1 MNNGLWYLNF
11 VLLWIYYFVM
21 LSRVRFLVAVP
32 NETLSQAPDLPT
44 GEDSFC
50 SVYCFRMSCGPP
62 EIFMT
67 NNDDLQYCCRK
78 GGTPLQGPKSGLLSN
93 TWKKIVGGDM
103 CWQSKRFY
111 WERAPRWR
119 AVKGTQENSSAMWL
133 VVLGFMV
140 MGLVSRWSL
149 ANHSDS
155 ESFPVAFASFS
166 QGGFQREGF
175 WEAGRTY
182 GLVSSLSFDLSVGG
196 GLLIP
201 CSLPGPPV
209 VRLLRQI
216 VTILPWWGWVVLV
229 SGFP

>member
-1 MNNGLWYLNF
+1 MASPTQWTWVWVNSRSWWWTGRPDVLQSMGLQRVGYDWATELNWF
-11 VLLWIYYFVM
+11 D
-21 LSRVRFLVAVP
+21 SRP
-32 NETLSQAPDLPT
+32 DTL
-44 GEDSFC
+44 
-50 SVYCFRMSCGPP
+50 
-62 EIFMT
+62 
-67 NNDDLQYCCRK
+67 
-78 GGTPLQGPKSGLLSN
+78 LQGGELLSATESWFLSN
-93 TWKKIVGGDM
+93 TWKWFVQRLIHVDKARNSIGKG
-103 CWQSKRFY
+103 CPGREQQG
-111 WERAPRWR
+111 
-119 AVKGTQENSSAMWL
+119 KGTQEDCSATWL
-133 VVLGFMV
+133 SVSGFML
-140 MGLVSRWSL
+140 MGLILGLSL